1 MLPEGRILKKQLD
14 ATQVSFPSLLTELT
28 AKGFTGYAALA
39 CRGSTG
45 LEEGILLFDSGKAMG
60 CVYEYARIGRRVNG
74 KPAFERLVNA
84 TASKAAFVDVVE
96 LRAEQVRNFLTEH
109 SDTVYAPGA
118 EELAGAH
125 ADSFSGEYEKQLG
138 NTGGESMPADVLR
151 KYKLADVLS
160 GFKRAEG
167 KPTAKYATTEED
179 RITAPPLNGGTK

>member
-14 ATQVSFPSLLTELT
+14 ATQVSFPSLLAELT
-28 AKGFTGYAALA
+28 SKGFTGYAALA

-60 CVYEYARIGRRVNG
+60 CIYEYARVGRRVNG

-109 SDTVYAPGA
+109 SDTVYAPSA

-125 ADSFSGEYEKQLG
+125 AESFSGEYEKQLG
-138 NTGGESMPADVLR
+138 SASEAVPADVLK

-160 GFKRAEG
+160 GFKRTEG
-167 KPTAKYATTEED
+167 KATAKYVTSEDD
-179 RITAPPLNGGTK
+179 RITAPPLNGGNK